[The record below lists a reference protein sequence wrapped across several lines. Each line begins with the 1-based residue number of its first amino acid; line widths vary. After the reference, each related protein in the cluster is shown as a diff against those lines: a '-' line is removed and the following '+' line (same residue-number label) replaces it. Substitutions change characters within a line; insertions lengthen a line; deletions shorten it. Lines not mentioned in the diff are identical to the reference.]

1 MVVNL
6 SKVSN
11 VSASFNNLT
20 INEETIFGQKLNFTL
35 ASDLFSDGICR
46 DGWLPTNH
54 ILFQLANTFLFLSY
68 LAPTGIHGLLYLRS
82 CLALGCLFFALWGW
96 IILCAL
102 DTFVWNFM
110 FTIINLIHIAIILY
124 MLRPIHFSRDI
135 ELVYRLLFKPLRVSR
150 HQFKKVLDCMKEILV
165 LKPQDPYCI
174 EKVTR
179 VERLSLVL
187 TGRGIWEKWLAL
199 ACEYQVFWKG
209 VQYQACEY
217 QVHQHPC
224 VFYGDAKVTVIAMED
239 CRLLVWHRDK
249 LKLTICGDQFLQAVF
264 DNILGKDVV
273 KKLMLV
279 TEASCNGSA
288 HTEDAAETTKLL
300 GKPKEGRSGMD
311 ALISR
316 QFDGRDANVWNLGK
330 IIESEDA
337 ETTV

>member
-1 MVVNL
+1 MGL
-6 SKVSN
+6 STTSDVST
-11 VSASFNNLT
+11 SFNNLT
-20 INEETIFGQKLNFTL
+20 ANEEVIFGLKLNSSLTL
-35 ASDLFSDGICR
+35 DFFSDGICR
-46 DGWLPTNH
+46 EGWLPTNH

-187 TGRGIWEKWLAL
+187 TGRLKVSQQGKTLHVVDSHQFLDSAEWFGV
-199 ACEYQVFWKG
+199 CCDDFYQ
-209 VQYQACEY
+209 
-217 QVHQHPC
+217 
-224 VFYGDAKVTVIAMED
+224 VTVIAMED

-288 HTEDAAETTKLL
+288 HAEDVAETTKLL
-300 GKPKEGRSGMD
+300 SKPKEGRSGMD

-316 QFDGRDANVWNLGK
+316 QFDGRDANIWNLGK